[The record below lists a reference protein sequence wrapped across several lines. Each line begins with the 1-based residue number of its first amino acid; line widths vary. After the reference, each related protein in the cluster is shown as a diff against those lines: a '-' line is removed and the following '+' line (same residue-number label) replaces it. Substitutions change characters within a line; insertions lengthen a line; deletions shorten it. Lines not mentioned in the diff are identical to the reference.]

1 MNTNMRNPLA
11 RARGIG
17 SSGEGTR
24 HWRSQR
30 YSALI
35 LLLLT
40 AWVLWTGVSLAGADY
55 ATARSAMGAP
65 VNAGMV
71 ILLAGAVFYHVQ
83 LGLQVVIEDYVHV
96 PALEFALLILVRFA
110 CIVAFLISAMAAL
123 KLLLGV

>member
-1 MNTNMRNPLA
+1 MNMQNPLA
-11 RARGIG
+11 RVRGMG
-17 SSGEGTR
+17 SSGGGAH

-40 AWVLWTGVSLAGADY
+40 TWVLRMGVSLAGADY
-55 ATARSAMGAP
+55 AAATAAMSSP
-65 VNAGMV
+65 FNAGMT
-71 ILLAGAVFYHVQ
+71 LLMAGAVFYHMQ

-96 PALEFALLILVRFA
+96 AALEFVLLILVRFA

-123 KLLLGV
+123 KLVAGA